1 MGKRVVLGM
10 CLAAVTFAMIACT
23 GGTPSTGSAG
33 SARVFFVRPTNG
45 ATIKTVSTIEFGS
58 QGVTVAAVPP
68 GELKPEQVRP
78 STIHYHLGVDTDC
91 LPAGTAIPKA
101 DPWIHFG
108 DGKNVIEQQLT
119 PGPHRLAVQ
128 AGDDMHRTIQGL
140 CEVIS
145 VTVTE

>member
-1 MGKRVVLGM
+1 MSKRVVLGV
-10 CLAAVTFAMIACT
+10 CVAALTCATIACNA
-23 GGTPSTGSAG
+23 GAPSTGSG
-33 SARVFFVRPTNG
+33 GGARVFFVRPTNG
-45 ATIKTVSTIEFGS
+45 ATIKSLSTIEFGS

-68 GELKPEQVRP
+68 GELKPEQVRAG
-78 STIHYHLGVDTDC
+78 TIHYHLGVDTDC

-108 DGKNVIEQQLT
+108 DGKNVIEQQLK

-145 VTVTE
+145 VTVIE